1 MDDQDAAQEPSAAI
15 EETTGNDG
23 NDDVDVDPEA
33 VNEEPDIEKGINTEP
48 EGELCIALTYSMYFL
63 RPPITMF
70 LTIIIISYNHRI
82 HCSHRGSYS
91 TRIDCNP
98 SPR

>member
-33 VNEEPDIEKGINTEP
+33 VNEEPDIEKGINNTEP
-48 EGELCIALTYSMYFL
+48 EGELIALY
-63 RPPITMF
+63 
-70 LTIIIISYNHRI
+70 
-82 HCSHRGSYS
+82 
-91 TRIDCNP
+91 
-98 SPR
+98 